1 MRPDRTAVQSAV
13 ADDIDDYLD
22 IDVVETIN
30 GSGDLTTRRR
40 SERLTARTIGKANQA
55 TADV

>member
-22 IDVVETIN
+22 IDAVETIN

-40 SERLTARTIGKANQA
+40 SECLTARTIGKANQA